1 MICSIGGLLQKTGV
15 AGQGPLWIGPN
26 WGSHDALWRTALPQG
41 RNMKNAAHCHCPW
54 RKIVQYLIER

>member
-26 WGSHDALWRTALPQG
+26 WGSHVALWRTALPEG
-41 RNMKNAAHCHCPW
+41 RTVKKCSALPLP
-54 RKIVQYLIER
+54 VV